1 MNPAWKGTWFLTL
14 AAIGGFAALRLLP
27 DTQCTLLHASH
38 EPLVLDG
45 AEYCGV
51 NEQANYYSPAA
62 LKFPVSAVL
71 RLDASSGE
79 LTLLSEGDRPLLGH
93 EVAVSHTRQV
103 HLHLRQEGGA
113 GAYAHV
119 HPEPTDDGRWR
130 FVIPPEFKAEAAGS
144 KVRGFVDFVPVR
156 TRRTML
162 AECVAALPGV
172 ASGGTKAPPMKALLE
187 RDKFTAGESAT
198 IRLRLSRDDTAPV
211 RLRTV
216 MGSLGHAVV
225 FGDQTAN
232 PGYAHMH
239 PSWEGDEREESPVLA
254 FRLKMPGPG
263 SYDLWLHVDDG
274 EERYLRASFVVTP

>member
-1 MNPAWKGTWFLTL
+1 MNPAWKGTTLLTL
-14 AAIGGFAALRLLP
+14 AALGGFAALRLLP

-38 EPLVLDG
+38 EPVVLDG

-62 LKFPVSAVL
+62 LKFPVSAAM
-71 RLDASSGE
+71 RLDASGGE
-79 LTLLSEGDRPLLGH
+79 LTLLSEGDRPVLGH

-103 HLHLRQEGGA
+103 HLHLRQEGGV

-119 HPEPTDDGRWR
+119 HPAPTDDGRWR
-130 FVIPPEFKAEAAGS
+130 FDIPAEFRAAAAGS
-144 KVRGFVDFVPVR
+144 KIRAFVDFVPVR

-162 AECVAALPGV
+162 AECSAMLPGSP
-172 ASGGTKAPPMKALLE
+172 SGDPVTPVTKVILE
-187 RDKFTAGESAT
+187 RDKFAAGESAT
-198 IRLRLSRDDTAPV
+198 IRLRLHRADHAPV

-225 FGDQTAN
+225 FGDQTIN

-239 PSWEGDEREESPVLA
+239 PSWEGGERENSPALA

-263 SYDLWLHVDDG
+263 IYDLWLHIDDG
-274 EERYLRASFVVTP
+274 EERYLRTSFEVTP

>member
-1 MNPAWKGTWFLTL
+1 MNPAWKGTAVLTV
-14 AAIGGFAALRLLP
+14 AALGGFAALRLLP

-62 LKFPVSAVL
+62 LRFPVSAAL
-71 RLDASSGE
+71 RLESDFGE
-79 LTLLSEGDRPLLGH
+79 LSLLSEGDRPFLRH

-113 GAYAHV
+113 AAYAHV
-119 HPEPTDDGRWR
+119 HPVPTDDGRWR
-130 FVIPPEFKAEAAGS
+130 FDVPPGFRAAAAGS
-144 KVRGFVDFVPVR
+144 RIRAFVDFVPVR

-162 AECVAALPGV
+162 AECSAVLPGSP
-172 ASGGTKAPPMKALLE
+172 SGGPGKEATRAVLE
-187 RDKFTAGESAT
+187 RDKFGAGESAT
-198 IRLRLSRDDTAPV
+198 IRARVVGGDAAPV
-211 RLRTV
+211 KLRTV

-225 FGDQTAN
+225 FGDQGVN

-239 PSWEGDEREESPVLA
+239 PSWEGNEREDSPVLA

-263 SYDLWLHVDDG
+263 SYDLWLHIDDG
-274 EERYLRASFVVTP
+274 EERYLRASFEVTP